1 LVAVVLLPLLVMFG
15 LAANACSSDGPD
27 RKLGVVDDAAGGVRG
42 GDAASGAGGEGGA
55 SDAKV
60 DLDTGLDQTVGSD
73 GSGGNDASGNVQTYT
88 TTFPLTE
95 RPISENGRWI
105 TGGTVGLDW
114 TDVRTMPGLAFGSE
128 VGIVDYTDSWAVL
141 TGAWLPDQTVTATVR
156 TVNQNDACYEEVE
169 MILRANLSAH
179 SAKGYECSVKCT
191 NDGSSY
197 LIIVR
202 WNGAFGDFTYLAN
215 LSGQTY
221 GLNDGDRVKAS
232 IVGNVITVYINGVQK
247 PQVTDSTYQNGSP
260 GMGFNLH
267 GCMGVNADYGYTSY
281 TATAR

>member
-1 LVAVVLLPLLVMFG
+1 MARRTHSPSASTTTRNRDEVGVLHDLGVVRRPPTVECRKLVAVVLLPLLVMFG

-55 SDAKV
+55 
-60 DLDTGLDQTVGSD
+60 
-73 GSGGNDASGNVQTYT
+73 SGGNDASGNVQTYT

-156 TVNQNDACYEEVE
+156 TDSQDSACNPTQKERDDRRPTRACRSRRGPNRSAVPRSSH
-169 MILRANLSAH
+169 LR
-179 SAKGYECSVKCT
+179 
-191 NDGSSY
+191 
-197 LIIVR
+197 
-202 WNGAFGDFTYLAN
+202 
-215 LSGQTY
+215 SG
-221 GLNDGDRVKAS
+221 K
-232 IVGNVITVYINGVQK
+232 NVPEAPAPDPLRDQ
-247 PQVTDSTYQNGSP
+247 
-260 GMGFNLH
+260 
-267 GCMGVNADYGYTSY
+267 
-281 TATAR
+281 